1 MILISVIFLNRQL
14 IDANGKTV
22 LELINHLRKGIK
34 CIIIFVLIQV
44 KDHLL
49 VLNQVIFYLYLFI
62 YTYLVIF
69 CEKKKKDCEKKFS
82 RPDSLTTHIKTHS
95 NVRPFVCSFQGCG
108 KAYYHSRSLKKHE
121 KIHEIT
127 EQSPPPPP
135 PPSYEQVVMTTNN
148 NFDPMQTQLLQQQQ
162 QQLTSMPF
170 DTNMSY
176 YQSPQ
181 QPPSLNTTSTPTNTS
196 FNSTTPVNFNFP
208 TTTATTPTTAVN
220 TSNDYVIVNNNII
233 QNYMGSSPLSG
244 DH

>member
-1 MILISVIFLNRQL
+1 MILISVIFQNRQL
-14 IDANGKTV
+14 IDANGKIV
-22 LELINHLRKGIK
+22 LELINHLQKDIK
-34 CIIIFVLIQV
+34 CIIIFVLIRV

-49 VLNQVIFYLYLFI
+49 VPNQVIFNLCLFI
-62 YTYLVIF
+62 YTHLLIF
-69 CEKKKKDCEKKFS
+69 CKIDCEKKFS

-95 NVRPFVCSFQGCG
+95 NVRPFVCGFKGCG

-148 NFDPMQTQLLQQQQ
+148 NFDPMQAQLLQQQQQQ

-181 QPPSLNTTSTPTNTS
+181 QPPSLNTTPTPTNTS

-220 TSNDYVIVNNNII
+220 TSNDYVIANNNII
-233 QNYMGSSPLSG
+233 QNYMGSSPLSS